1 MGDAVATSAKV
12 LELGLV
18 VAGVAQLWRRVIS
31 PRARA
36 SRPAAALQFWEVT
49 GSDLVLFLAF
59 VAAGGIGLQLAAVRL
74 AAHFSLTADSR
85 LIAAAAGFQA
95 GMLAGVAAFHVA
107 RPGAASPRPPLPA
120 ALATGAATFL
130 VSLPVLALVALV
142 WQNGLDLV
150 GLPVEQQDL
159 MDLFVSAHSRVLRA
173 VLVVFAVIIAPV
185 TEELI
190 FRRGIFRFLRGRVP
204 RWVAL
209 WAPALLFGA
218 LHVSWGTL
226 DGLSAL
232 APLVVLGVVFSI
244 AYERTGRIG
253 TAIVAHALFNLN
265 TVVLV
270 LAGVNV

>member
-1 MGDAVATSAKV
+1 MGDALSTTAKA
-12 LELGLV
+12 LELGLAA
-18 VAGVAQLWRRVIS
+18 AGLVLLWRRVAG

-36 SRPAAALQFWEVT
+36 RHPAPALGFWEVR
-49 GSDLVLFLAF
+49 GSDLVLFLAC
-59 VAAGGIGLQLAAVRL
+59 VAAGGIGLQLVAVRL
-74 AAHFSLTADSR
+74 AALWALDGDGR

-95 GMLAGVAAFHVA
+95 GMLAGVALFHIA
-107 RPGAASPRPPLPA
+107 RPGDAAQPAPPPGA
-120 ALATGAATFL
+120 FATGAFTFL
-130 VSLPVLALVALV
+130 VSLPVIALVAVL

-159 MDLFVSAHSRVLRA
+159 VDLFVTVHSRVLRGI
-173 VLVVFAVIIAPV
+173 LVVFAVIVAPV

-204 RWVAL
+204 RWAAL

-218 LHVSWGTL
+218 LHVSWASL
-226 DGLSAL
+226 DGLAAL
-232 APLVVLGVVFSI
+232 APLVILGVIFSI

-265 TVVLV
+265 TVILV
-270 LAGVNV
+270 LAGVNL